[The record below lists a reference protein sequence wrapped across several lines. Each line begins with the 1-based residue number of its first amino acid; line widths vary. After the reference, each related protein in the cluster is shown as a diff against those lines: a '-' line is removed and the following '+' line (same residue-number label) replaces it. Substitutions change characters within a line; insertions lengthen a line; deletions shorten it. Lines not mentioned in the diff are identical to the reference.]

1 MVILVAIEYFLRPA
15 IPSLAINL
23 NSNGSCHPNNLKSK
37 KCKQTELNLPRIN
50 SMRYPIVFL
59 LFLLVIQGCHTN
71 SARSGDILTF
81 INNENDYW
89 ELIKINDHKINYR
102 VEPFTGL
109 YFFKNEKYD
118 LFRLKKSSF
127 DSLYSDVEIEKDWY
141 YNKQLHVLGF
151 CILRIV
157 KLDQRS
163 FIFYSRRT
171 KYEFKKSILPNGTR
185 KVNYKIVVP
194 KNK

>member
-1 MVILVAIEYFLRPA
+1 MGQIIFIA
-15 IPSLAINL
+15 
-23 NSNGSCHPNNLKSK
+23 
-37 KCKQTELNLPRIN
+37 
-50 SMRYPIVFL
+50 FL
-59 LFLLVIQGCHTN
+59 LLSCDQK
-71 SARSGDILTF
+71 SAITKPEYLF
-81 INNENDYW
+81 INNENEYW

-151 CILRIV
+151 GILRIV